1 MNPMRGIL
9 FKLIAVLCFI
19 VMSALI
25 KSVSDEV
32 PPGEAVFF
40 RSAFAFPILFA
51 WLALRRQLSSG
62 LRVKDPMSHVWRGFI
77 GTTAMGCGF
86 AAVMLLPLPEVTAIG
101 YAMPILLTIFAAMFL
116 NEKVGIFRLSAIG
129 VGLVGVL
136 IIIAPRLTTFT
147 GPEMHTAEAIGAVLM
162 LVSATAAALAQV
174 YIRKMV
180 ATERTSA
187 IVFYFTLTSML
198 LSLLTLPFGWVVPQG
213 WTAVSLVLAGLI
225 GGTGQIF
232 LTSCYRF
239 APASVV
245 APFEYASMIFAV
257 AIGYFA
263 FSEVPTRQTLIG
275 AAIVIAAGVLIIWRE
290 RRLGIQREKSKR
302 ARSLI

>member
-1 MNPMRGIL
+1 MQPMRGIL
-9 FKLIAVLCFI
+9 LKLIAVLCFI

-25 KSVSDEV
+25 KSVSDSV

-40 RSAFAFPILFA
+40 RSAFAFPVLFA
-51 WLALRRQLSSG
+51 WLALRGELSSG
-62 LRVKDPMSHVWRGFI
+62 LRVADPMSHVWRGFI

-129 VGLVGVL
+129 IGLVGVL
-136 IIIAPRLTTFT
+136 IIIAPRLTTFS
-147 GPEMHTAEAIGAVLM
+147 GPEMHTAEAIGVVLM

-198 LSLLTLPFGWVVPQG
+198 LSLLTLPFGWVIPDLG
-213 WTAVSLVLAGLI
+213 AGLRLVLAGLI
-225 GGTGQIF
+225 GGVGQIV
-232 LTSCYRF
+232 LTSCYRY

-245 APFEYASMIFAV
+245 APFEYASMIFAI
-257 AIGYFA
+257 AIGYVWFA
-263 FSEVPTRQTLIG
+263 EIPTRQTLVG